1 MRRLFVSLPMNGLSE
16 EEIRKTMAECK
27 KDAEK
32 FLGEEFELLNS
43 YITVDP
49 NTNVK
54 HVGLY
59 YLGISLEIMARAD
72 LIYFAKGWENAR
84 GCRVEREAAVRY
96 GLPMI
101 MNRCVGGNY
110 VKYYDER
117 KDLED

>member
-32 FLGEEFELLNS
+32 FLGEEFELVNN
-43 YITVDP
+43 YITVYP
-49 NTNVK
+49 NIAK

-117 KDLED
+117 KDL

>member
-1 MRRLFVSLPMNGLSE
+1 MRKIFISLPMNGLSE
-16 EEIRKTMAECK
+16 EEIRKTMEECK
-27 KDAEK
+27 EDAEK

-43 YITVDP
+43 YITVYP
-49 NTNVK
+49 NIAK

-72 LIYFAKGWENAR
+72 IVYFAKGWENAR

-96 GLPMI
+96 GLPML

-117 KDLED
+117 D